1 MGTIGLLLCQIIV
14 NLIFVFKS
22 DIDDGGKIILVILA
36 FNLISA
42 IIKLL

>member
-1 MGTIGLLLCQIIV
+1 MATIGLLLCQIIV
-14 NLIFVFKS
+14 NLTFVFKS